1 MYIYDGIKLFTLH
14 GTAERCYKKYW
25 KRHSSEY
32 VPNTHAHKYTSWK
45 GGAHPTFTS
54 HLFTSPMAT
63 LHVASTGADRCLEKQ
78 GWKTPRLPEIVHPL
92 QRVEDR

>member
-1 MYIYDGIKLFTLH
+1 MRT
-14 GTAERCYKKYW
+14 
-25 KRHSSEY
+25 
-32 VPNTHAHKYTSWK
+32 NTHRGKVGLIPRLLH
-45 GGAHPTFTS
+45 TFLHSIS